1 MLTPQDIQD
10 IKFDRSMKGYDKEQ
24 VEDFLDTVQSDYT
37 VLYKENATLKGKMR
51 VLVDKIEE
59 YRQVDEQMRKAF
71 FNAQVTAQETVAKA
85 QAEAEAILRN
95 ARSQADERVN
105 DLRAQIVMEEQRLE
119 LAKAECRKYA
129 AMMKAMLE
137 DNIRILGENM
147 DRVDAL
153 MELSAMEVAEA
164 SGTAMPAAEPQPAE
178 APKADEAQ
186 PAAEA
191 EEVDPEIKKLME
203 DTFDIEKE
211 MAKAAAAAPTRERE
225 LFEDST
231 RFKLTDLRFG
241 KDYKEEE

>member
-10 IKFDRSMKGYDKEQ
+10 VKFDRSMKGYDKEQ

-71 FNAQVTAQETVAKA
+71 FNAQVTAQETIAKA
-85 QAEAEAILRN
+85 QAEAEIILRN
-95 ARSQADERVN
+95 ARTQADDHVN
-105 DLRAQIVMEEQRLE
+105 DLKAQIILEEQRLE

-129 AMMKAMLE
+129 AMMKSMLE

-147 DRVDAL
+147 DRVDVL
-153 MELSAMEVAEA
+153 MEMSGMDLAAEA
-164 SGTAMPAAEPQPAE
+164 GIALSAAEPQPAE
-178 APKADEAQ
+178 EVREDA
-186 PAAEA
+186 PAAAEDK
-191 EEVDPEIKKLME
+191 EEVDEEIKRLMA

-211 MAKAAAAAPTRERE
+211 MAKAAASLNMDRDEM
-225 LFEDST
+225 EDST
-231 RFKLTDLRFG
+231 RFKLSDLRFG
-241 KDYKEEE
+241 KDYKEE

>member
-71 FNAQVTAQETVAKA
+71 FNAQVTAQETISKA
-85 QAEAEAILRN
+85 QAEAELILRN

-119 LAKAECRKYA
+119 MAKAECRKYA

-137 DNIRILGENM
+137 DNIRVIGENM

-153 MELSAMEVAEA
+153 MELSAMEIAEA
-164 SGTAMPAAEPQPAE
+164 SGTPAPAVEVQPAE
-178 APKADEAQ
+178 MPKAEEVQ
-186 PAAEA
+186 PAAET

-211 MAKAAAAAPTRERE
+211 MAKAAAAPARERE

>member
-10 IKFDRSMKGYDKEQ
+10 VKFDRSMKGYDKEQ

-71 FNAQVTAQETVAKA
+71 FTAQVTAQETIAKA
-85 QAEAEAILRN
+85 QAEAEIILRN
-95 ARSQADERVN
+95 ARSQADDRVN
-105 DLRAQIVMEEQRLE
+105 DLKAQIVAEEQRLE

-137 DNIRILGENM
+137 DNIRVIGENM

-153 MELSAMEVAEA
+153 MELSALEVAGEA
-164 SGTAMPAAEPQPAE
+164 DAPAVEAEPQPAAE
-178 APKADEAQ
+178 E
-186 PAAEA
+186 PAAEETPA
-191 EEVDPEIKKLME
+191 DNQPTQELDADIKKLME
-203 DTFDIEKE
+203 DTFDMEKE
-211 MAKAAAAAPTRERE
+211 LAKAPASRSYDD
-225 LFEDST
+225 LEDST